1 MKNRANEWKLQLIT
15 EVISLS
21 DEEAVTAILVTVQPD
36 ATTKSHGGSHPPG
49 PPPPPPEDD
58 DG

>member
-15 EVISLS
+15 EVLSLS
-21 DEEAVTAILVTVQPD
+21 DEEALTAILTVQPD